1 MGREG
6 QHRLTWVN
14 VWIKMIN
21 IIVLKLNSGVDLRK
35 GLGHGLGRST
45 RLTQYFFKKNS
56 QRNLVLTNFLFPKSQ
71 WVFHSYFILTWL
83 IFFTRSGLVN
93 HYSIFSKTRTS
104 LDLRSTCQVSPGFII
119 RVIIILIIS
128 TLNIN

>member
-21 IIVLKLNSGVDLRK
+21 IIVLKLNSGVDLIK

-45 RLTQYFFKKNS
+45 RLTQFFKKKIVKET
-56 QRNLVLTNFLFPKSQ
+56 LFWPIFFLKSQ
-71 WVFHSYFILTWL
+71 WVFYPCFILTWL

-104 LDLRSTCQVSPGFII
+104 LGLKSTCQVSPGFII